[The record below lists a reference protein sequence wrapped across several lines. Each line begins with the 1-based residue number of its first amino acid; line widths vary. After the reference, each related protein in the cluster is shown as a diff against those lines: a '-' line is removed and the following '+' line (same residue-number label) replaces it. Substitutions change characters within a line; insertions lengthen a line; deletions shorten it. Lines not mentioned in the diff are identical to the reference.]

1 MPKLEGMEKYTYLSD
16 WAIDRLMWW
25 NGRVEKVYLEDY
37 AYAATGRVFNIGENT
52 GILKYRL
59 ARSDINIYTV
69 TPNEVKKFATGKG
82 NANKELMLS
91 NFITQTG
98 VDVREIMDYA
108 GENPISDIVDSYY
121 ICKYYH
127 EGYFEENY

>member
-1 MPKLEGMEKYTYLSD
+1 MTGSVHKYTYISS
-16 WAIDRLMWW
+16 WALDVLKSYD
-25 NGRVEKVYLEDY
+25 VDAVLLEDY

>member
-1 MPKLEGMEKYTYLSD
+1 
-16 WAIDRLMWW
+16 
-25 NGRVEKVYLEDY
+25 
-37 AYAATGRVFNIGENT
+37 
-52 GILKYRL
+52 
-59 ARSDINIYTV
+59 
-69 TPNEVKKFATGKG
+69 
-82 NANKELMLS
+82 MLS
-91 NFITQTG
+91 NFIKQTG

>member
-1 MPKLEGMEKYTYLSD
+1 ML
-16 WAIDRLMWW
+16 
-25 NGRVEKVYLEDY
+25 LEDY